1 MSAQAVEP
9 DVGVLAGPVGEEAG
23 AGPAPRLRLLP
34 APACEPAVPT
44 LAVVPVVPVGGPSV
58 PAVRTLGTQRRS
70 EVPVPLAPGPPPAR
84 DDGDLPD
91 PARWARQFVQ
101 AAVEVAVGLRPAAQ
115 LVRWTDEEVYARLA
129 RRCDVATR
137 ARVAGRL
144 RVPPGRTRVR
154 SVRASTVAR
163 GVVEASAVVS
173 DGTRVRAVALRLEG
187 HDGRWRVTVLELG

>member
-1 MSAQAVEP
+1 MSAQVVERDVEP
-9 DVGVLAGPVGEEAG
+9 AVGAPAG
-23 AGPAPRLRLLP
+23 RLRLLP
-34 APACEPAVPT
+34 APSCEPAVPALT
-44 LAVVPVVPVGGPSV
+44 VVPAGPRGLDVG
-58 PAVRTLGTQRRS
+58 PAPLALRTLGAPRRP
-70 EVPVPLAPGPPPAR
+70 EPPVPLAPGAPPPGDA
-84 DDGDLPD
+84 GDLPD
-91 PARWARQFVQ
+91 PVRWARQFVQ

-137 ARVAGRL
+137 ARLAGRL

-154 SVRASTVAR
+154 SVRTSEVAR

-173 DGTRVRAVALRLEG
+173 DGSRARAVALRLEG